1 MVGLEA
7 RSRLELAQTQ
17 VAGPRGRL
25 LLVDDEENI
34 LKSIRRVLRR
44 GDWIIETALD
54 AEEGLKALERF
65 TPEVVI
71 SDFRMPG
78 MNGVEFLTRVKQ
90 QVPRAQRIMLTGQAD
105 QQAIEEAINRSE
117 IFRFISKPWNDSHL
131 VLTVKS
137 AFEQYA
143 LQAENERLLRVTQSQ
158 NEELRRLN
166 AELETR
172 VALRTHLLSQAKR
185 EWELSFDSI
194 ETPLAVVRAKDYVVR
209 RANRAY
215 AQVASRT
222 AEELSPAEQP
232 CYQLLFDRDSP
243 CPNCPLAEAM
253 AGGKG
258 ARAEITQKGRTY
270 AVAAYPLTGEGR
282 AVCSYRDVT
291 EEREITRRLIE
302 TEKMAAVGQL
312 AGGVAHEINNPLG
325 GILAFAQLMKRDAGR
340 TSSDLESLSL
350 IEESAL
356 RCKRIVESLL
366 KFSRHSRAEDR
377 RPFKLNK
384 CIEDAAVLFK
394 AQLKS
399 YPNITLELKLAPD
412 LADLYGDPAQ
422 LSQVVLNLL
431 QNGLHALPPNGGRL
445 TIETGRE
452 DARLFFRVI
461 DTGSGIEE
469 RHLPRIFEPSFTT
482 KPPGQ
487 GTGLG
492 LAIAYRIVEDH
503 GGNFK
508 VETRLGEGS
517 RFTVFINIPLQL
529 DKRLP

>member
-1 MVGLEA
+1 LQ
-7 RSRLELAQTQ
+7 LELAQTQ
-17 VAGPRGRL
+17 GVVPRGRL
-25 LLVDDEENI
+25 LLVDDEEYI

-44 GDWIIETALD
+44 GDWQIETASD

-78 MNGVEFLTRVKQ
+78 MNGVEFLSRVKQ

-143 LQAENERLLRVTQSQ
+143 LQAENERLLRVTQQQ

-194 ETPLAVVRAKDYVVR
+194 ENPLAVVRAKDYAVR

-215 AQVASRT
+215 TLLGGGSEQLP
-222 AEELSPAEQP
+222 EEGEEQQRR
-232 CYQLLFDRDSP
+232 CHEVLFNRDSP
-243 CPNCPLAEAM
+243 CPGCPLPEAM
-253 AGGKG
+253 TSGRG
-258 ARAEITQKGRTY
+258 ARGEVTQKSRTY

-291 EEREITRRLIE
+291 DEREITRRLIE

-340 TSSDLESLSL
+340 VPSDLEYLNL

-366 KFSRHSRAEDR
+366 KFSRHSRTEDR
-377 RPFKLNK
+377 RPFSLNK
-384 CIEDAAVLFK
+384 CVEDAAVLFG
-394 AQLKS
+394 AQLTS
-399 YPNITLELKLAPD
+399 YPQVKLEVNLSPD
-412 LADLYGDPAQ
+412 LPELFGDPAQ
-422 LSQVVLNLL
+422 LSQVLLNLL
-431 QNGLHALPPNGGRL
+431 QNGLHAVQPKGGLL
-445 TIETGRE
+445 TIETGLEGERC
-452 DARLFFRVI
+452 FFRVS
-461 DTGSGIEE
+461 DTGTGIEE
-469 RHLPRIFEPSFTT
+469 RYLSRIFEPSFTT

-492 LAIAYRIVEDH
+492 LSIAYRIVEDH
-503 GGNFK
+503 GGVFK
-508 VETRLGEGS
+508 VDTHLGEGS
-517 RFTVFINIPLQL
+517 RFTVYIPIRMQL
-529 DKRLP
+529 ERLP